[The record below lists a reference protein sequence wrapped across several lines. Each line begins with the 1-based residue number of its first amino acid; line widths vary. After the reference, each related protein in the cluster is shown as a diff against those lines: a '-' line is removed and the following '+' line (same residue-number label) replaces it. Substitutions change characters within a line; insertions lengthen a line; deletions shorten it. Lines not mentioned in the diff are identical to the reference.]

1 MPSTA
6 AIAVAKATERLPML
20 RRLPVLR
27 LLALGEVVLLAKD
40 HIEKLEP
47 QERRRLV
54 VLVGRA
60 RGRASKLTGT
70 ERSELG
76 RLIAKAEPRLFAGA
90 AADKLSPVPLPD
102 RVVRGNRTD

>member
-1 MPSTA
+1 MPSNA
-6 AIAVAKATERLPML
+6 AIAVLKATERLPGL
-20 RRLPVLR
+20 RRLPMLR
-27 LLALGEVVLLAKD
+27 LLALGEVVLLARD

-60 RGRASKLTGT
+60 RGRASKLSRG
-70 ERSELG
+70 ERAELQ
-76 RLIAKAEPRLFAGA
+76 RLIAKAEPRLFAGT

-102 RVVRGNRTD
+102 RVVRGNKT